1 MKDIINNYLSKV
13 FNTPMYVNTL
23 YLMCVIYIIF
33 IAPAISEEFINIYY
47 NIVIQVVLLIF
58 IFVVTN
64 LNKNLGIIIMLS
76 YVITISYVYVNHF
89 QQQKIENFDIVE
101 DDLNNIIVAEQD
113 SLLKRLENQDEN
125 VVGIWSSSVLGKEL
139 GLDKG

>member
-64 LNKNLGIIIMLS
+64 LNKNLGVILMLS

>member
-33 IAPAISEEFINIYY
+33 VAPAISEEFINIYY

-64 LNKNLGIIIMLS
+64 LNKNLGVILMLS